1 LITSNAAAE
10 RLGISRATVVRAVN
24 NGVLPAVVTRG
35 GHRRFDPREV
45 ERLAIT
51 LTLQRQGADLV
62 GSKVAARIL
71 GVSQNALNR
80 AARQG
85 RLRAAAITPG
95 GHRRFAPSQL
105 AEAAGPVPIVV
116 VV

>member
-1 LITSNAAAE
+1 LITSNDAAE

-24 NGVLPAVVTRG
+24 NGVLPAIVTRG
-35 GHRRFDPREV
+35 GHRRFDPRDV

-51 LTLQRQGADLV
+51 LAVQRRPTDLV
-62 GSKVAARIL
+62 TSREAARIL

-85 RLRAAAITPG
+85 RLQPAAMTPG

-105 AEAAGPVPIVV
+105 AEAAEPVKVK
-116 VV
+116 

>member
-1 LITSNAAAE
+1 MITSNAAAE
-10 RLGISRATVVRAVN
+10 RLGVSRATVVRAVN
-24 NGVLPAVVTRG
+24 NGVLPAVVTSG

-51 LTLQRQGADLV
+51 LTLQRRGAGLV
-62 GSKVAARIL
+62 SSKVAARIL

-85 RLRAAAITPG
+85 RLRAAATTPG

-105 AEAAGPVPIVV
+105 AEAAEPVKEK
-116 VV
+116 